1 MKNQG
6 GRYVIQNGVRTQ
18 VQAPTKD
25 SFREVY
31 SEEEEAKDNALVEQ
45 VLDALKALER
55 RAEEL
60 KPGITNDP
68 DNALPELAGRWK
80 HDGFPKVGLA
90 MLHRMMVK
98 GSHDLLGAAT
108 AWEIH
113 RDAIKNARSFY
124 PVKYPDEPLRLAL
137 WEHGLSNY
145 HGFATPSNSAQS
157 INNAFEKLFS
167 HQVEYFGQGELS
179 TSSRQAVAQRYE
191 TKERELL
198 IANWFFQLWKGDP
211 KKYPTTSNGMV
222 GFENAADQINE
233 WIRLFQ
239 SDPEHYA
246 KIYHL
251 DSQIIISFSEDEN
264 GFFVGAETIRQ
275 SLKHPDCLW
284 QQSRAWGLV
293 KQIRR
298 KAIAKKKGK
307 N

>member
-18 VQAPTKD
+18 VHPPTKD
-25 SFREVY
+25 RFREVY
-31 SEEEEAKDNALVEQ
+31 SEEEEAKDNVLVEQ
-45 VLDALKALER
+45 VIDALRALEK

-60 KPGITNDP
+60 KPGITSDP

-113 RDAIKNARSFY
+113 RDAIKNARTFY
-124 PVKYPDEPLRLAL
+124 PVKYPNEPLRLAL
-137 WEHGLSNY
+137 WEHGLANY
-145 HGFATPSNSAQS
+145 RSFPSPSGSAQS
-157 INNAFEKLFS
+157 ISNAFEKLTS
-167 HQVEYFGQGELS
+167 YQVEYFGQGELR
-179 TSSRQAVAQRYE
+179 TTSRQEVAQRFE

-198 IANWFFQLWKGDP
+198 IANWFFQLWSRDP
-211 KKYPTTSNGMV
+211 KRYPTTRNGM
-222 GFENAADQINE
+222 GFLNAADQINE

-246 KIYHL
+246 KAYHL
-251 DSQIIISFSEDEN
+251 DSQIIMSFKEKE
-264 GFFVGAETIRQ
+264 GVFVGAATVQRVYDCPGSMWHQ
-275 SLKHPDCLW
+275 SKL
-284 QQSRAWGLV
+284 WGLT
-293 KQIRR
+293 QSTR
-298 KAIAKKKGK
+298 KAAIQKKGK

>member
-1 MKNQG
+1 MNNQG
-6 GRYVIQNGVRTQ
+6 GSYVIRNGVRTQ

-25 SFREVY
+25 RFREVY
-31 SEEEEAKDNALVEQ
+31 SEEEEAKDNALVAQ

-98 GSHDLLGAAT
+98 GSRDLLGAAT
-108 AWEIH
+108 AWEVH
-113 RDAIKNARSFY
+113 RDAIKNARTFY

-145 HGFATPSNSAQS
+145 HGFSTPSNSAQS
-157 INNAFEKLFS
+157 ISNAFEKLFS
-167 HQVEYFGQGELS
+167 HQVEYFGQGELK
-179 TSSRQAVAQRYE
+179 TISRQTVAHKYE
-191 TKERELL
+191 TKEKELL
-198 IANWFFQLWKGDP
+198 IANWFFQLWKDDP
-211 KKYPTTSNGMV
+211 KKYPTTRNGM
-222 GFENAADQINE
+222 GFLNAADQINE

-246 KIYHL
+246 KAYHL
-251 DSQIIISFSEDEN
+251 NSQIIMSFKEKK
-264 GFFVGAETIRQ
+264 GAFVNAATIQKVYDCPGSMWRQ
-275 SLKHPDCLW
+275 SKL
-284 QQSRAWGLV
+284 WGLN
-293 KQIRR
+293 KNTR
-298 KAIAKKKGK
+298 KTAMQKKG
-307 N
+307 

>member
-6 GRYVIQNGVRTQ
+6 GCYVVKNGVKTQ
-18 VQAPTKD
+18 VKAPTKD
-25 SFREVY
+25 NFREVY

-45 VLDALKALER
+45 VLDALKALEK

-80 HDGFPKVGLA
+80 HDDFPKVGLA

-108 AWEIH
+108 AWETH
-113 RDAIKNARSFY
+113 RNAIKSARTFY
-124 PVKYPDEPLRLAL
+124 PAEYPNEPLKLAL

-145 HGFATPSNSAQS
+145 SGLPPSSFSSQS
-157 INNAFEKLFS
+157 ISNAFEKLTS
-167 HQVEYFGQGELS
+167 YQVEYFGQGELR
-179 TSSRQAVAQRYE
+179 TTSRQEVAQRFE

-198 IANWFFQLWKGDP
+198 IANWFFQLWSCDP
-211 KKYPTTSNGMV
+211 KRYPTTRNGM
-222 GFENAADQINE
+222 GFLNAADQINE

-246 KIYHL
+246 KAYHL
-251 DSQIIISFSEDEN
+251 NSQIIMSFKEKK
-264 GFFVGAETIRQ
+264 GAFVNAATIQKVYDCSGSMWHQ
-275 SLKHPDCLW
+275 SKL
-284 QQSRAWGLV
+284 WGLT
-293 KQIRR
+293 KSTR
-298 KAIAKKKGK
+298 KAAIQKKGK